1 MDPQTKIVLALSQVH
16 NISKLIEG
24 NQWEGFFSSHLLP
37 VKYELERQ
45 LTCLTPN
52 KSHSKL
58 GE

>member
-45 LTCLTPN
+45 LSCLTN
-52 KSHSKL
+52 AKSYTKI
-58 GE
+58 EE